1 MRTPVKTIML
11 MTKRVTTEI
20 AALRNRNSNT
30 CAAAG
35 YRISSR
41 MYP

>member
-1 MRTPVKTIML
+1 ML

-20 AALRNRNSNT
+20 AALRARNSST
-30 CAAAG
+30 AAAD

-41 MYP
+41 RCP

>member
-20 AALRNRNSNT
+20 AALWTRKSNT
-30 CAAAG
+30 GAAD
-35 YRISSR
+35 YRVSSR
-41 MYP
+41 TYP